1 MKKVAL
7 IIDSSFGLTEKQANE
22 YGMYFVPIIIT
33 IDGQEKRAGIN
44 MDLNWF
50 YENLKDDSEFKTS
63 ACLPIDIINEWR
75 KALKDNDHVLHIP
88 ISKHIS
94 STMNSAKLIS
104 QSNEFKDK
112 VTVYNSEYIGPW
124 FLSIVPQLREMIKSD
139 VPLEEYI
146 KLLDNVQTHMVGWI
160 IPKNL
165 ERLYRSGRITKMQY
179 IGGSVL
185 KIVPVL
191 KINGGRL
198 DQDEVVKKRSNKKAI
213 SYIVNNI
220 ISNIKNINADNKKAK
235 IIIVVLEKQENSP
248 YLKLICD
255 EFKKKGYQNYTI
267 LPLASTLLGH
277 IGLGGIGAIS
287 AINPE

>member
-1 MKKVAL
+1 
-7 IIDSSFGLTEKQANE
+7 
-22 YGMYFVPIIIT
+22 
-33 IDGQEKRAGIN
+33 
-44 MDLNWF
+44 
-50 YENLKDDSEFKTS
+50 
-63 ACLPIDIINEWR
+63 
-75 KALKDNDHVLHIP
+75 
-88 ISKHIS
+88 
-94 STMNSAKLIS
+94 
-104 QSNEFKDK
+104 
-112 VTVYNSEYIGPW
+112 
-124 FLSIVPQLREMIKSD
+124 
-139 VPLEEYI
+139 
-146 KLLDNVQTHMVGWI
+146 
-160 IPKNL
+160 
-165 ERLYRSGRITKMQY
+165 MQY